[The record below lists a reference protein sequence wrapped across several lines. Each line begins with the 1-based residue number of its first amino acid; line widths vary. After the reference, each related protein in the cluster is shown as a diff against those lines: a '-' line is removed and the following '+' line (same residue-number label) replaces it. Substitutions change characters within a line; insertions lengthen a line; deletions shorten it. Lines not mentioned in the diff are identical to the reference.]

1 MIVLE
6 TIVLETSWLTWAFIK
21 ELFPWLLAILGT
33 IIGLNKDW
41 IANKF
46 KKSKNTIEIKAD
58 IEQLENAGLGN
69 VEKSL
74 QIFKDMLDTN
84 TLHYQNRIKE
94 LEDTFESTLSKLKAE
109 IVELQ
114 ELVQSQKV
122 FIAKQSKSLDYYE
135 RKYGRRT
142 DN

>member
-1 MIVLE
+1 MILLE
-6 TIVLETSWLTWAFIK
+6 TGWLTWALVK
-21 ELFPWLLAILGT
+21 EVAPWFLGILGT
-33 IIGLNKDW
+33 IIALNKDW
-41 IANKF
+41 IANRF
-46 KKSKNTIEIKAD
+46 SKNKNAIEIKAD

-94 LEDTFESTLSKLKAE
+94 LEDTFENTLSKLKAE

-135 RKYGRRT
+135 KKYGRRT